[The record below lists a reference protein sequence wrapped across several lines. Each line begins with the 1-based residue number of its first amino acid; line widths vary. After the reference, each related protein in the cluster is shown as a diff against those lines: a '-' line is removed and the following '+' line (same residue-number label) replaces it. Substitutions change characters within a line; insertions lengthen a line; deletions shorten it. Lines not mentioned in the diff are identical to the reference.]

1 MKRPLERISPMFPTS
16 DQEALSLS
24 YMQRFRRSVGIAMIS
39 SSSLFLITVL
49 VSAVGLYRHGMLDN
63 PLNVL
68 FASMSGAV
76 AALIFY
82 LLALVIPSIFGRGT
96 WHAPLPITL
105 PITFTALMAAVH
117 FTWTGAPAGLFSR
130 HTVNPTIIWND
141 RANWA
146 AVIMAGT
153 ALFVFFDVVS
163 NRDSDLEPESE
174 PEPESDSGYTGD

>member
-1 MKRPLERISPMFPTS
+1 
-16 DQEALSLS
+16 
-24 YMQRFRRSVGIAMIS
+24 MIS
-39 SSSLFLITVL
+39 SSSLFLITVI
-49 VSAVGLYRHGMLDN
+49 VSAVGLFRHGMLDN

-82 LLALVIPSIFGRGT
+82 LLALIVPAIFGRGT
-96 WHAPLPITL
+96 WHAPLPISL
-105 PITFTALMAAVH
+105 PLTFTALMAAVH

-141 RANWA
+141 RANWG

-163 NRDSDLEPESE
+163 NRAPEPDVE
-174 PEPESDSGYTGD
+174 PEPEPDNGYTDD